1 MSLKV
6 ADFKNIVEDFAPVKL
21 KLSYDNVGLMVGEL
35 NNEIGNILVALDCTL
50 DVIEEAKEKNCN
62 FIFTHH
68 PLLYRK
74 PSSVTSETLVGKKIL
89 ELIKNNISLYSA
101 HTNLDSVKSGI
112 NDTVMKMLEIKN
124 CKTIEFSE
132 GKDKDD
138 NVSGLGR
145 VGTLENP
152 ITVKEMCSR
161 VKEVLK
167 TPYVRYIGEDSKKI
181 KTIAVINGSGQDY
194 FDRAR
199 KMGADCIIT
208 GDTTYH
214 IISDYNEDGISVIDG
229 GHFPTEWLAFKDIC
243 MRLQEK
249 IKEAG
254 FENKIVFSETAKDPY
269 KLG

>member
-6 ADFKNIVEDFAPVKL
+6 VDFKNIVEEFAPVKL

-35 NNEIGNILVALDCTL
+35 NNEIGNILVTLDCTL
-50 DVIEEAKEKNCN
+50 DVIEEAKAKNCN
-62 FIFTHH
+62 FIFAHH
-68 PLLYRK
+68 PLLYKK
-74 PSSVTSETLVGKKIL
+74 PSSITCETLVGRKIL

-101 HTNLDSVKSGI
+101 HTNLDSVKDGI
-112 NDTVMKMLEIKN
+112 NDTVMKLLNIKN

-132 GKDKDD
+132 GKDEDD

-145 VGTLENP
+145 VGTLESP
-152 ITVKEMCSR
+152 ITVKEMCNR
-161 VKEVLK
+161 VKEVLN
-167 TPYVRYIGEDSKKI
+167 TPFVRYIGEDSKEI

-199 KMGADCIIT
+199 NMGAECIIT

-214 IISDYNEDGISVIDG
+214 IISDYNEDGMVVIDG
-229 GHFPTEWLAFKDIC
+229 GHFPTEWIAFKDIC
-243 MRLQEK
+243 VRLQEK

-254 FENKIVFSETAKDPY
+254 FENKIIFSEAIKDPY
-269 KLG
+269 KIG